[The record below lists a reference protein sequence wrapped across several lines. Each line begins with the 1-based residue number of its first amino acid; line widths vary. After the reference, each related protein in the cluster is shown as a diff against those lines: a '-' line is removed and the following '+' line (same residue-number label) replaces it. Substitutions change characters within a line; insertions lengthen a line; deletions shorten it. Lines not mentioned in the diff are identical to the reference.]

1 MKLTENI
8 WQVGGDGI
16 SASGDGAV
24 YLAVFGSQA
33 ALIDAGCGHGHAKI
47 AGNIKNII
55 SPAVPIKYLFL
66 THCHFDHSGG
76 ADGLRGEFGCSSV
89 AHEQDAVFL
98 ESGDS
103 EVTAAS
109 WYHAELA
116 GFSIDH
122 KVRGSQESFFVGSG
136 TIAALHAPGHSPGS
150 MVLVTQSGGQ
160 KVLFGQDVHG
170 PLHPALLSNREGYV
184 ASLAML
190 AGLEADM
197 LCEGHLGVYRG
208 KERVKRFIESYIG

>member
-16 SASGDGAV
+16 SAAGDGAV
-24 YLAVFGSQA
+24 YLVVFGSQA

-47 AGNIKNII
+47 VASIKQVI
-55 SPAVPIKYLFL
+55 SLAVPIKYLFL

-76 ADGLRGEFGCSSV
+76 ADGLRREFRCRIV
-89 AHEQDAVFL
+89 AHEQDASFL
-98 ESGDS
+98 EAGDS

-109 WYHAELA
+109 WYQAKLTR
-116 GFSIDH
+116 FRIDH
-122 KVRGSQESFFVGSG
+122 KIKGDTESF
-136 TIAALHAPGHSPGS
+136 TIGNGAITALDAPGHSPGS
-150 MVLVTQSGGQ
+150 MVLVTQSAGK

-170 PLHPALLSNREGYV
+170 PLHPTLLSNQDDYV
-184 ASLAML
+184 ASLKML

-197 LCEGHLGVYRG
+197 LCEGHLGVYEG
-208 KERVKRFIESYIG
+208 KDKVRHFIESFIA

>member
-24 YLAVFGSQA
+24 YLVVFGSQA

-47 AGNIKNII
+47 VSNIRNLI
-55 SPAVPIKYLFL
+55 SLAVPIKYLFL

-76 ADGLRGEFGCSSV
+76 ADGLRREFRCKIV
-89 AHEQDAVFL
+89 AHAKDAVFL
-98 ESGDS
+98 EAGDS

-109 WYHAELA
+109 WYQSKLIR
-116 GFSIDH
+116 FRIDH
-122 KVRGSQESFFVGSG
+122 KISGSEESFPLGNG
-136 TIAALHAPGHSPGS
+136 TITALHAPGHSPGS
-150 MVLVTQSGGQ
+150 MVLVTQSGGK

-170 PLHPALLSNREGYV
+170 PLHPALLSNQDDYT
-184 ASLAML
+184 ATLKML

-197 LCEGHLGVYRG
+197 LCEGHLGVYEG
-208 KERVKRFIESYIG
+208 KDEVRKFIKSFIA